1 MYMVYEKSSLCKR
14 QHKVTGGCGMSTKI
28 SSGLSLSSSYFMRN
42 FYSENRNAA
51 KKSGRIDYS
60 KAELSF
66 EDSRALSRAAKK
78 LTAIDF
84 GSAKDEKDSDISD
97 TAKSSIEAFVE
108 TYNNTMDSVKSSS
121 DADTSRYY
129 RQLKRLSS
137 KYADE
142 LEDIGITIESSG
154 KLSINDDLLKAADNS
169 KARKLLSSESD
180 FTKQTLR
187 IARKMNTSIRD
198 DLFSQASSNRI
209 HINITL

>member
-1 MYMVYEKSSLCKR
+1 
-14 QHKVTGGCGMSTKI
+14 MSTKI
-28 SSGLSLSSSYFMRN
+28 SSGINLSSNYFMRN

-51 KKSGRIDYS
+51 KKSGRNDFS

-78 LTAIDF
+78 LSGMDF
-84 GSAKDEKDSDISD
+84 GSARDEKDSDISD
-97 TAKSSIEAFVE
+97 TTRSSIEAFVE

-121 DADTSRYY
+121 DADTSRYF

-154 KLSINDDLLKAADNS
+154 KLSINDDLLKTADNS
-169 KARKLLSSESD
+169 KARKLLSPESD
-180 FTKQTLR
+180 FTKKTLD
-187 IARKMNTSIRD
+187 IAKKMNAAIRD
-198 DLFSQASSNRI
+198 DLFSQASSGRM

>member
-1 MYMVYEKSSLCKR
+1 MYQTL
-14 QHKVTGGCGMSTKI
+14 GGCAMSTKI
-28 SSGLSLSSSYFMRN
+28 SSGINLSSNYFMRN

-51 KKSGRIDYS
+51 KKSGRNDFS

-78 LTAIDF
+78 LSGMDF
-84 GSAKDEKDSDISD
+84 GSARDEKDSDISD
-97 TAKSSIEAFVE
+97 TTRSSIEAFVE

-121 DADTSRYY
+121 DADTSRYF

-154 KLSINDDLLKAADNS
+154 KLSINDDLLKTADNS
-169 KARKLLSSESD
+169 KARKLLSPESD
-180 FTKQTLR
+180 FTKKTFD
-187 IARKMNTSIRD
+187 IAKKMNAAIRD
-198 DLFSQASSNRI
+198 DLFSQASSGRM